1 VDKRGSTIA
10 SRAAAEELWA
20 RVGAAVRQQLND
32 RTWDIWF
39 QGVRALDL
47 EDECLTLAVPN
58 PMAAERIRSSYA
70 GMLDDAALA
79 LTGLEVRFDL
89 VVQPDGGSDDGDDDG
104 LIDLTALDAGGPAA
118 VDGRTAAPA
127 GADGDGKAAWS
138 PGALNP
144 RYTFDEFVIGPTN
157 AFAHAAAL
165 AVAEHPA
172 RSYNPLFLYGPAG
185 LGKTHLLQAIGHHS
199 RQLYST
205 KRMRYVSTERMM
217 NEFVDAMRT
226 NAMTSFKRRYREV
239 DVLLMDDIQFL
250 ERTTQLQEEFF
261 HTFNELH
268 ARGSQIVISS
278 DRPPR
283 SIATLEDRLRSRF
296 EWGLITDIQPPEFET
311 RLAILRKKAQSEQIE
326 GVPDDVLSFIAS
338 HVVDNVRMLEG
349 SLTRI
354 AAYSSLHRVALDAD
368 RAKVVLADLLPSSQ
382 PRPITPT
389 VILAETASMFGWSV
403 EDLTGPS
410 RRRPLVNARQ
420 ISMYVFR
427 ELTDY
432 SYPRIAEVF
441 GGRDHTTVMHACDKV
456 RSQIAE
462 KPVVFNQVNELINRI
477 KHGAGG

>member
-47 EDECLTLAVPN
+47 ADDCLTLAVPN

-89 VVQPDGGSDDGDDDG
+89 VVQPDAGGEDGEDDGF
-104 LIDLTALDAGGPAA
+104 IDLTALDAVVSAPS
-118 VDGRTAAPA
+118 DGRTPAPA
-127 GADGDGKAAWS
+127 VEGDGRGAWS

-311 RLAILRKKAQSEQIE
+311 RLAILRKKAESEQIE
-326 GVPDDVLSFIAS
+326 GIPDDVLSFIAS

-389 VILAETASMFGWSV
+389 LILGETASMFGWSV

-456 RSQIAE
+456 RAQIAE